1 MLCARALPTLA
12 FTAVP
17 LTVSL
22 RAAAV
27 WPCLLLQDEV
37 QKLAKDSVQYM
48 KEGRPLDSTGVGV
61 HADLRT

>member
-1 MLCARALPTLA
+1 MLCARALSHLSLHCS
-12 FTAVP
+12 P

-22 RAAAV
+22 LAAAV

-48 KEGRPLDSTGVGV
+48 KEGRPPDSTGVGV
-61 HADLRT
+61 HADLHT